1 MLAGVTFLSETQAF
15 GETSRDLSPDTWIE
29 TDVWR
34 SLAQAERIEDFGRA
48 WIGLLS
54 RAHDSILRS
63 ALLLGAPERG
73 PFELVARFPEA
84 ADGDSLPAD
93 VATVLDLASRRR
105 RPAIEGGGELPAR
118 IAYPLLFGELLHGAI
133 LIEARPLDPAGI
145 RQLIRHLQWSAAG
158 VEAFLSR
165 SATKQNSTSADVA
178 RFLIGVV
185 DALAAA
191 QGGVDAARL
200 LSNLIARRLECDS
213 TAVGRYHGKRS
224 RLIALSQT
232 AAIDRRSTL
241 ARALEAAQ
249 DEAIDQGS
257 AVLVP
262 PPATS
267 SPLLTRAHQSL
278 SKQFDGA
285 HILTIPLVADNE
297 AVGAITLR
305 RGGRAFTQDEI
316 VLVDAVGAAVGSLLD
331 EKWRLDRSLPALAAE
346 RAGAVLG
353 KLMGPRHLMLKLTTA
368 VSIAAALYLAFG
380 TSDYRVR
387 AKAQVQG
394 EIRRLVAAP
403 FDGYIRAQFARAGD
417 VVPEGFV
424 LAELQ
429 DNDLVLERLRQIS
442 KKRQYQLELDK
453 ALAKR
458 DLAETNIARAQI
470 EQADAEI
477 DLSDQMIARAQL
489 KAPFAAV
496 VVSGDLSQSVGK
508 PVSRGDVVFEIA
520 PLDRYR
526 VTAVVPEAE
535 IRLVTPG
542 QSGELLLSALPDRTF
557 PMVIGSVT
565 RVAQASEGVNG
576 FEAIGSVDSKDPS
589 VRPGMEGVV
598 KIEAGR
604 RNVAWIWFH
613 PLVDWLRIKIWALIP

>member
-1 MLAGVTFLSETQAF
+1 MLSETQSA
-15 GETSRDLSPDTWIE
+15 GETLRDQGPDFSIE
-29 TDVWR
+29 TEVWR
-34 SLAQAERIEDFGRA
+34 LLAEAERIEDFGRA

-54 RAHDSILRS
+54 RTHQSIIRS
-63 ALLLGAPERG
+63 ALLIGAPERG
-73 PFELVARFPEA
+73 PYELVARFP
-84 ADGDSLPAD
+84 D
-93 VATVLDLASRRR
+93 TRLASEEPFATAVAKVFETASQKR
-105 RPAIEGGGELPAR
+105 RPAIEGGGDLPTR
-118 IAYPLLFGELLHGAI
+118 IAYPLIFTGLLHGAI
-133 LIEARPLDPAGI
+133 LVEAQALDAVGI
-145 RQLIRHLQWSAAG
+145 RRLVRHLQWSAAG
-158 VEAFLSR
+158 VEAFLNRDLSRR
-165 SATKQNSTSADVA
+165 SAASVDIAQ
-178 RFLIGVV
+178 FLIGVV
-185 DALAAA
+185 DALAATHS
-191 QGGVDAARL
+191 GVDAARL
-200 LSNLIARRLECDS
+200 LTNLVARRLECDS
-213 TAVGRYHGKRS
+213 VAIGRYHRKRS

-232 AAIDRRSTL
+232 AAVDRRAAIAL
-241 ARALEAAQ
+241 AIEAAQ
-249 DEAIDQGS
+249 DEAIDQES

-262 PPATS
+262 APATAS
-267 SPLLTRAHQSL
+267 TMLTRAHQRL
-278 SKQFDGA
+278 SNSFDRA
-285 HILTIPLVADNE
+285 NILTVPLVAMDE

-305 RGGRAFTQDEI
+305 RNGRTFTQEQID
-316 VLVDAVGAAVGSLLD
+316 LADALAAATGALLR
-331 EKWRLDRSLPALAAE
+331 EKWNMDRSLPLLAAE
-346 RAGAVLG
+346 RVGTIFG
-353 KLMGPRHLMLKLTTA
+353 KLLGPHHLVFKSAAIATVLATA
-368 VSIAAALYLAFG
+368 YLSFA
-380 TSDYRVR
+380 TNDYRVR
-387 AKAQVQG
+387 AKAQIQG
-394 EIRRLVAAP
+394 EIRRMVSAP

-458 DLAETNIARAQI
+458 DLAETNISRAQI

-489 KAPFAAV
+489 KAPFAAI

-508 PVSRGDVVFEIA
+508 PVSRGDIVFELA

-535 IRLVTPG
+535 IRLVGPG
-542 QSGELLLSALPDRTF
+542 QTGELLLSALPDRSY
-557 PMVIGSVT
+557 PLVISSVT

-604 RNVAWIWFH
+604 HNVAWIWLH
-613 PLVDWLRIKIWALIP
+613 PLVDWLRIKIWGLIP

>member
-1 MLAGVTFLSETQAF
+1 MFLSETQSF
-15 GETSRDLSPDTWIE
+15 GETLRDQGPDTWID

-54 RAHDSILRS
+54 RSHESILRS
-63 ALLLGAPERG
+63 ALLVGAPEQG
-73 PFELVARFPEA
+73 PYELVARFPETA
-84 ADGDSLPAD
+84 EADSFPAD

-118 IAYPLLFGELLHGAI
+118 IAYPLVFGELLHGAI
-133 LIEARPLDPAGI
+133 LVEARPLDPAGI

-158 VEAFLSR
+158 VEAFVSR
-165 SATKQNSTSADVA
+165 TASKRGSASADIA
-178 RFLIGVV
+178 QFLIGVV

-191 QGGVDAARL
+191 QSGVDAARL
-200 LSNLIARRLECDS
+200 LSNLMARRLECDS
-213 TAVGRYHGKRS
+213 TAVGRYQAKRS

-232 AAIDRRSTL
+232 ASIDRRSTL
-241 ARALEAAQ
+241 ARTLEAAQ
-249 DEAIDQGS
+249 DEAIDQAS
-257 AVLVP
+257 VVLAP

-267 SPLLTRAHQSL
+267 SLLLTRAHQNL
-278 SKQFDGA
+278 SKQFAGA
-285 HILTIPLVADNE
+285 HVLTVPLVADAE

-305 RGGRAFTQDEI
+305 RSARAFTQNEI
-316 VLVDAVGAAVGSLLD
+316 DLADTVGTAVGSLLN

-353 KLMGPRHLMLKLTTA
+353 KLLGPRHLMLKLATVVT
-368 VSIAAALYLAFG
+368 IAAAGYLAFG

-394 EIRRLVAAP
+394 EIRRLVSAP

-535 IRLVTPG
+535 IRLVDPG

-576 FEAIGSVDSKDPS
+576 FEAIGTVDSRDPS

-598 KIEAGR
+598 KIDAGR

-613 PLVDWLRIKIWALIP
+613 PLVDWLRVKIWALIP

>member
-1 MLAGVTFLSETQAF
+1 LLSEPQLT
-15 GETSRDLSPDTWIE
+15 GETLRDQGLDISVE
-29 TDVWR
+29 TEVWR
-34 SLAQAERIEDFGRA
+34 LLAQAERIEDFGSA

-54 RAHDSILRS
+54 RAHESIIRS
-63 ALLLGAPERG
+63 ALLIGLPERG
-73 PFELVARFPEA
+73 PYELVARFPDAVPASEDPFPA
-84 ADGDSLPAD
+84 AA
-93 VATVLDLASRRR
+93 ANVLETASRKR
-105 RPAIEGGGELPAR
+105 RPAIEGGGDMPTR
-118 IAYPLLFGELLHGAI
+118 IAYPLVFAELLHGAV
-133 LIEARPLDPAGI
+133 LIEARPLDSAGV
-145 RQLIRHLQWSAAG
+145 RRLIRHLQWSAAG
-158 VEAFLSR
+158 VEAFLNRDASRR
-165 SATKQNSTSADVA
+165 SAASADIA
-178 RFLIGVV
+178 QFLIGVV
-185 DALAAA
+185 DALATT

-200 LSNLIARRLECDS
+200 LGNLVARRLECDS
-213 TAVGRYHGKRS
+213 VAVGRYHRKRS
-224 RLIALSQT
+224 KLIALSQT
-232 AAIDRRSTL
+232 ASVDRRGSL
-241 ARALEAAQ
+241 ALAIEAAQ
-249 DEAIDQGS
+249 NEAVDQES

-262 PPATS
+262 APVAS
-267 SPLLTRAHQSL
+267 SPLLTRAHRQL
-278 SKQFDGA
+278 SNSFNGA
-285 HILTIPLVADNE
+285 NILTVPLVAMGK

-305 RGGRAFTQDEI
+305 RNGRAFTQDEI
-316 VLVDAVGAAVGSLLD
+316 DLTDALATATGALLL
-331 EKWRLDRSLPALAAE
+331 EKWNVDRSLLALTAE
-346 RAGAVLG
+346 RVGAFYG
-353 KLMGPRHLMLKLTTA
+353 KLLGPHHLLFKFVTITTI
-368 VSIAAALYLAFG
+368 VAAAYLTFA
-380 TSDYRVR
+380 TNDYRVR

-394 EIRRLVAAP
+394 EIRRLVSAP

-489 KAPFAAV
+489 KSPFAAI

-535 IRLVTPG
+535 IRLVNPG
-542 QSGELLLSALPDRTF
+542 QTGELLLSALPDRTY
-557 PMVIGSVT
+557 PLVISSVT
-565 RVAQASEGVNG
+565 RVAQTTEGVNG
-576 FEAIGSVDSKDPS
+576 FEAIGSVDSRDPS

-604 RNVAWIWFH
+604 HNVAWIWLH
-613 PLVDWLRIKIWALIP
+613 PLVDWLRIKIWSLIP